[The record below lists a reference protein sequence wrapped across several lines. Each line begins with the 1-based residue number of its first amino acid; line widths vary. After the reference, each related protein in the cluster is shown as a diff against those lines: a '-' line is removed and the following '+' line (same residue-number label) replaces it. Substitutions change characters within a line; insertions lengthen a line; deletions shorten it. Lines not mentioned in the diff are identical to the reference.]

1 MNHSITFN
9 ALPFKPEERQ
19 VIYVESHYDERTN
32 AIIKHF
38 YERLK
43 GSFIRAGLDFV
54 YLPMFF
60 NDEELREK
68 VLYYAP
74 YLTSEII
81 QKTELR
87 SSYLLSYMSHAEDR
101 KNIAPSLLYAP
112 KQESDGWV
120 FQVLPI
126 DSEGDGLQ
134 WFDGAIATIE
144 EELSVVE
151 KSCSQSCDGAV
162 TQSMVFPE
170 DDEWTPELK
179 EEVLP
184 PETHH
189 LGDRI
194 KRWFRETRRERFEAS
209 APTKAP
215 LPSLDDIIEDDVR
228 DTIED
233 LERSIERL
241 RLLGVPLTA
250 IVEFVSKYETISRLR
265 LTDDLRILLPDY
277 NNREVKMGPLYK
289 AVYFLFLNHRE
300 GIVLQRLE
308 EHHRELVNYY
318 LQTSQKRELTPR
330 MADTINRLEYPG
342 DNTIHIV
349 LSRIKA
355 YFKATIDEHLA
366 HHYYIIGKPGEP
378 YKIALDDSLIEWED
392 EG

>member
-19 VIYVESHYDERTN
+19 VIYVESYYDERTN
-32 AIIKHF
+32 AIIKHY

-43 GSFIRAGLDFV
+43 WDFLRAGLDFV

-87 SSYLLSYMSHAEDR
+87 SSYLLSYMSHAENR

-112 KQESDGWV
+112 KQEGDGWV

-151 KSCSQSCDGAV
+151 QSCDHSCVEAV
-162 TQSMVFPE
+162 TQSMAFPE

-179 EEVLP
+179 EEALP